1 MSSSSSTPSI
11 TNYKDIEELLKE
23 EQLYELMAVRYHLLV
38 MTKKL
43 LGIPVTMEDL
53 VLSMHMR
60 LRRNSNG
67 ELEID

>member
-1 MSSSSSTPSI
+1 MSNSSSTPNI
-11 TNYKDIEELLKE
+11 PEFKDVEKLIRED
-23 EQLYELMAVRYHLLV
+23 QLYELMAIRYHLLV
-38 MTKKL
+38 VTKRL
-43 LGIPVTMEDL
+43 LGIPISMEDL